1 MRTLQR
7 KLMRLVL
14 PLFAIVAI
22 MTYLVGAHLAAPGIK
37 ADDGDLGYVDTHQD
51 FLSGTVPDPIAA
63 VPGPASSPTGTHT
76 PPRVGPNVQ
85 TNAPQQGFPHGLF
98 GRSETSVASTADGQN
113 VVVGFNDAQGFC
125 GAPFGVACT
134 PESPPGLSGYAFS
147 TNGGLTWTDGGAPP
161 NFNNVFTRGDPWLD
175 RGGVDNATFYYAN
188 LAVDATTGASLGAS
202 IHRGTFNGS
211 GGFSWS
217 DVHTVAPPN
226 PNDSYDKEAFAAA
239 KDGSGAA
246 YLTITNFIALPCP
259 SFPHTL
265 GAFGQIEVWRTH
277 DGGNTWQG
285 PVVVSPDMT
294 SKDPTDPNCGNTG
307 TLQQSSVPAIGP
319 NGELDMVWTLGPTFT
334 TPNGT
339 FSTGAA
345 IAFARSTDGGVT
357 FSAPQ
362 VIATT
367 NTMRANVPV
376 GYNRPRFNDHPRIAV
391 ATSGPHKGRIY
402 VTYYSAASPVTPPG
416 QVPCPNG
423 VSGTCIDQSLVSSQ
437 VYLVYSDDGGQT
449 WSAPTQLAS
458 SVPATGV
465 KRFWPVVNVEP
476 GGNVD
481 VVYLESQEMPTA
493 SNPLCSVRLSATL
506 HRVGSANSLVNT
518 FWVQSIDGGATFGAP
533 LEVSSATSNWCTTV
547 SNVTP
552 NFGDYIGAAAIG
564 NHTLAVWGD
573 GRNGVP
579 DTFYATVLGAGK
591 SG

>member
-1 MRTLQR
+1 MRKLQR
-7 KLMRLVL
+7 RLSRFVL
-14 PLFAIVAI
+14 PLLAIVAI
-22 MTYLVGAHLAAPGIK
+22 LTYLVGAHFAAPGTK

-51 FLSGTVPDPIAA
+51 FLSGTVPDPTTV
-63 VPGPASSPTGTHT
+63 VPGPSSSPTSTGQ

-85 TNAPQQGFPHGLF
+85 ANAPQLGFPNGLF
-98 GRSETSVASTADGQN
+98 GRSETSVASTDDGQN
-113 VVVGFNDAQGFC
+113 IVVGFNDAQGFC

-147 TNGGLTWTDGGAPP
+147 TDGGLTWTDGGAPP
-161 NFNNVFTRGDPWLD
+161 AFNNVFTRGDPWMD
-175 RGGVDNATFYYAN
+175 RGGLDNATFYYAN

-202 IHRGTFNGS
+202 IHRGHFNGS
-211 GGFSWS
+211 SFSWS
-217 DVHTVAPPN
+217 DVQTVAPPN
-226 PNDSYDKEAFAAA
+226 PNDSYDKEAFVAA

-259 SFPHTL
+259 AFPNTL

-285 PVVVSPDMT
+285 PVIVSPDMT
-294 SKDPTDPNCGNTG
+294 SKNPSDPNCGNTG

-339 FSTGAA
+339 FGSGAA
-345 IAFARSTDGGVT
+345 VAFARSTDGGIT
-357 FSAPQ
+357 FSTPQ

-402 VTYYSAASPVTPPG
+402 VTYYSATSPVAPVG
-416 QVPCPNG
+416 VVPCPSG
-423 VSGTCIDQSLVSSQ
+423 VSGTCIGQNLVSSQ
-437 VYLVYSDDGGQT
+437 AYLIFSDDGGQT
-449 WSAPTQLAS
+449 WSAPVQLAS

-481 VVYLESQEMPTA
+481 VVYLESQETTTA
-493 SNPLCSVRLSATL
+493 SNPVCSIRLSARV

-518 FWVQSIDGGATFGAP
+518 FWVQSTDGGATFGAP
-533 LEVSSATSNWCTTV
+533 LEVSSATSNWCTAV

-552 NFGDYIGAAAIG
+552 NFGDYIGATAAG
-564 NHTLAVWGD
+564 NRTLATWGD

-579 DTFYATVLGAGK
+579 DTFYATILGAGK